1 MSFERQ
7 NWKGYCQS
15 SVHSG
20 YAERPALSHM
30 HASEHRCE
38 NNTVKLKTT
47 GRELKKEKHNLGSY
61 TGLDIKSP
69 AVLFPLAETHSQE
82 AKVKIILVLPDPLC
96 LIPLLSVKTNGMN
109 F

>member
-1 MSFERQ
+1 
-7 NWKGYCQS
+7 
-15 SVHSG
+15 
-20 YAERPALSHM
+20 M

-69 AVLFPLAETHSQE
+69 AVLFPLAETHFQE
-82 AKVKIILVLPDPLC
+82 AKLKIILVLPDPLC